1 MIDLSK
7 ECVIGHL
14 SFVYRKGALGM
25 NNLVQKVSEYMQ
37 EQHMAE
43 DGQKIV
49 VGVSGG
55 ADSMGLLT
63 VLTELAEYFHYSR
76 VVVHVN
82 HGIRP
87 MWKLSAGNGTFRAIV
102 FMWT

>member
-1 MIDLSK
+1 MMSLL
-7 ECVIGHL
+7 IG
-14 SFVYRKGALGM
+14 YRKGALGM

-37 EQHMAE
+37 EHHMVE

-63 VLTELAEYFHYSR
+63 VLSELAEYFPIGCSPLIFTMKFELCIY
-76 VVVHVN
+76 N
-82 HGIRP
+82 NFT
-87 MWKLSAGNGTFRAIV
+87 MLF
-102 FMWT
+102 F